1 MNPIETLKRPDLLRE
16 QCFVGGR
23 WIKGDKTVDVQDKA
37 TGERIAGVPYF
48 GIDETKQAIEAARQ
62 ALPGWRAKTPVQR
75 SALLRKWF
83 DLMTA
88 NVSDLAKL
96 TTAESG
102 KPLKEAE
109 GEAAYAAGYLEW
121 FAEEAKR
128 IYGDVIPNANPD
140 QRIVIIKQGVGV
152 CAAITPWNFPLAMIT
167 RKAGPALAAGCTIVI
182 KPATETPLSAL
193 ALAVLAEEAG
203 FPPGTINILTGD
215 EIAIGKELTGNPDV
229 RKVTFTGSTP
239 VGKLIVKQSA
249 DTLKKVTMELGGNAP
264 FIVFAD
270 ADVDKAVQGAVAAKY
285 RNAGQTCICTN
296 RFLIHS
302 KVFDEFTDKFSKLVT
317 NLKVGNGFEPGVD
330 VGPLISE
337 EALDKTR
344 SFIADATDKGAQV
357 TIGGRP
363 HSLGRLFFEPT
374 VITNA
379 TPKMRFFQE
388 EIFGPVAPLYS
399 FEEEGEAIE
408 LANSTPFGL
417 ASYFYG
423 RDVGRVWRVAEALD
437 FGMVGVNTGLI
448 SNVMA
453 PFGGVKESGYGREGS
468 KYGLDDYM
476 TIKYI
481 CVAGVES

>member
-1 MNPIETLKRPDLLRE
+1 MNPIETLKKPDLLRE

-23 WIKGDKTVDVQDKA
+23 WVKGDKTVDVEDKA
-37 TGERIAGVPYF
+37 SGERIARVPYF
-48 GIDETKQAIEAARQ
+48 GTEETKQAIDQAHEALA
-62 ALPGWRAKTPVQR
+62 GWRKKTPVQR
-75 SALLRKWF
+75 SVLLRKWF
-83 DLMTA
+83 ELMTA
-88 NVSDLAKL
+88 NAGDLAKL
-96 TTAESG
+96 CTAESG
-102 KPLKEAE
+102 KPLKESE
-109 GEAAYAAGYLEW
+109 GETAYAAAYLEW
-121 FAEEAKR
+121 YAEEAKR

-140 QRIVIIKQGVGV
+140 QRIVVIKQGVGV

-182 KPATETPLSAL
+182 KPATETPLCAL

-203 FPPGTINILTGD
+203 FAPGTVNVLTGD
-215 EIAIGKELTGNPDV
+215 EVAIGKELTGNPDV

-239 VGKLIVKQSA
+239 VGKLIAKQSA

-270 ADVDKAVQGAVAAKY
+270 ADGAIAAKY

-302 KVFDEFTDKFSKLVT
+302 KVFDEFTDKFSKQVAR
-317 NLKVGNGFEPGVD
+317 LKVGSGFEPGVD
-330 VGPLISE
+330 IGPLISQ
-337 EALDKTR
+337 EAVEKTR
-344 SFIADATDKGAQV
+344 SFIADATQKGAEV

-363 HSLGRLFFEPT
+363 HGLGGLFFEPT
-374 VITNA
+374 VITKA

-399 FEEEGEAIE
+399 FEDEGEVIE
-408 LANSTPFGL
+408 LANSTPYGL

-423 RDVGRVWRVAEALD
+423 RDIGRIWRVAEALD
-437 FGMVGVNTGLI
+437 YGMVGVNTGLI

-481 CVAGVES
+481 CLAGIES